1 MISLTACGYTALI
14 DDRHGGNC
22 LRLHRFGADALRTP
36 EDETARERAPF
47 FYGTPILFF
56 PNRIS
61 SGRFAFG
68 GREYALP
75 VNEPETGCFIH
86 GVMHETAFGIV
97 RTEKDGASL
106 LRRFTKEE
114 GYLTFPHAFSVLL
127 EYSLTE
133 EGLALS
139 VTVTNDSDT
148 DMPAALGFHTA
159 FRLPFSPR
167 SDAGSVSL
175 RLDAAAEYPR
185 DPKTHLPDGT
195 ELTGNKDMA
204 ALRAGTFVPAA
215 RPVSAL
221 YKMGNDKE
229 MTLTD
234 PGSGVRVKYAA
245 KRGYRYWMVFSPSPD
260 FICVEPQSWLTD
272 CPNGPLSREKTGFDF
287 IAPGEKRIYETRM
300 TIEKL

>member
-14 DDRHGGNC
+14 DERHGGNC

-36 EDETARERAPF
+36 EDEADRKRTPF
-47 FYGTPILFF
+47 FYGTPMLFF

-97 RTEKDGASL
+97 RTVKARASL
-106 LRRFTKEE
+106 RRRFTNDER
-114 GYLTFPHAFSVLL
+114 YLTFPHAFSVLL
-127 EYSLTE
+127 EVSLTG
-133 EGLALS
+133 EGLTQK
-139 VTVTNDSDT
+139 VTVTNDSDLN
-148 DMPAALGFHTA
+148 MPAALGFHTA

-167 SDAGSVSL
+167 SGAGSVSL

-195 ELTGNKDMA
+195 ELTDDKDMA
-204 ALRAGTFVPAA
+204 ALRAGNFMPAA

-245 KRGYRYWMVFSPSPD
+245 KRGYGYWMVFSPSPD

-272 CPNGPLSREKTGFDF
+272 CPNGPFPREETGFDC
-287 IAPGEKRIYETRM
+287 IAPSGSRVYETLM
-300 TIEKL
+300 SIERL